1 LAQGRDYRPAKEDGD
16 RLIGRFLATL
26 PLEKGADSIENSMCH
41 SKALPGMDNA
51 VNMSIANG
59 KLQGV
64 AYHTPG
70 G

>member
-1 LAQGRDYRPAKEDGD
+1 
-16 RLIGRFLATL
+16 
-26 PLEKGADSIENSMCH
+26 MCH